1 MCYRCSK
8 NTTDYEKIGVNVQ
21 KRELLYEGKAKKLY
35 KTDDENLLIAEFKDD
50 LTAFN
55 AEKKGSEEGKGA
67 LNCQISTNLFKL
79 LEENGIKTHLVK
91 MLDSNHQLVKKVDII
106 PIEVV
111 VRNIAT
117 GSLTKR
123 LGIEDGKVL
132 PFSLVEFYYKED
144 ALNDPI
150 ICSQHALLMGL
161 VEKREQLEELV
172 QKARKINEILREF
185 FAKRRLNLVDF
196 KVEFGIDKDNNILLS
211 DEISPDSCRFW
222 DMDTNE
228 KLDKDRFRQNLGN
241 VKVAYEEV
249 LKRILEE
256 K

>member
-1 MCYRCSK
+1 L
-8 NTTDYEKIGVNVQ
+8 E

-35 KTDDENLLIAEFKDD
+35 KTNDQNLLIAEFKDD

-55 AEKKGSEEGKGA
+55 AQKKGSESGKGA
-67 LNCQISTNLFKL
+67 LNAKISANLFRL
-79 LEENGIKTHLVK
+79 LEKEAGIKTHLVDV
-91 MLDSNHQLVKKVDII
+91 LDDTHHLVKKVDII

-111 VRNIAT
+111 VRNTAT
-117 GSLTKR
+117 GSLSKR

-132 PFSLVEFYYKED
+132 PFTLVEFYYKED

-150 ICSQHALLMGL
+150 ICRDHALLMGL
-161 VEKREQLEELV
+161 VDSEDKLDKLVELG
-172 QKARKINEILREF
+172 KKINEVLKDF

-196 KVEFGIDKDNNILLS
+196 KVEFGIDKDGEILLS

-228 KLDKDRFRQNLGN
+228 KLDKDRFRQGLGN

-249 LKRILEE
+249 LNRILGDE

>member
-1 MCYRCSK
+1 M
-8 NTTDYEKIGVNVQ
+8 E

-55 AEKKGSEEGKGA
+55 AQKKGSEDGKGA
-67 LNCQISTNLFKL
+67 LNCQISANLFKL

-91 MLDSNHQLVKKVDII
+91 NLDKTNQLVKKVDII

-117 GSLTKR
+117 GSLSKR

-132 PFSLVEFYYKED
+132 PFTLVEFYYKED
-144 ALNDPI
+144 ELNDPI
-150 ICSQHALLMGL
+150 ICSQHAILLGL

-172 QKARKINEILREF
+172 EKAKKINEVLKEF

-196 KVEFGIDKDNNILLS
+196 KVEFGIDANGEILLS

-228 KLDKDRFRQNLGN
+228 KLDKDRFRQGLGN

>member
-1 MCYRCSK
+1 M
-8 NTTDYEKIGVNVQ
+8 E

-55 AEKKGSEEGKGA
+55 AQKKGSESGKGA
-67 LNCQISTNLFKL
+67 INAKISANLFKL
-79 LEENGIKTHLVK
+79 LEEKAGIKTHLVET
-91 MLDSNHQLVKKVDII
+91 LDDTHQLIKKVDII

-111 VRNIAT
+111 VRNTAT

-132 PFSLVEFYYKED
+132 PFTLVEFYYKED
-144 ALNDPI
+144 DLNDPI
-150 ICSQHALLMGL
+150 ICKDHALMMGL
-161 VEKREQLEELV
+161 VDSEDKLERLVELGKQINSVLKDFFEQ
-172 QKARKINEILREF
+172 
-185 FAKRRLNLVDF
+185 RRLNLVDF
-196 KVEFGIDKDNNILLS
+196 KVEFGIDKDGEIILS

-228 KLDKDRFRQNLGN
+228 KLDKDRFRQGLGN
-241 VKVAYEEV
+241 VKMAYEEV
-249 LKRILEE
+249 LKRILGE
-256 K
+256 